1 MSFLKHVFFFYKYS
15 NETARYFSNHLFSSQ
30 SASPPP
36 LSFIL
41 NREADNIVDWPG
53 GRKSGNIY
61 LCPLLCS
68 IPVGNLREQFRKSS
82 WEQCAEYHSVLY
94 IILLARTLWKIWL
107 GPNVIILF
115 YLLPGS
121 VLSQKRYFSS
131 QEGKQIKKKWYI
143 LLWCFTVNQ
152 GFWERS

>member
-1 MSFLKHVFFFYKYS
+1 MSFLKHVFFFYKFS

-68 IPVGNLREQFRKSS
+68 ITVGNLREQFRKSS
-82 WEQCAEYHSVLY
+82 REKCSWFQKSILTIPFY
-94 IILLARTLWKIWL
+94 IILLSRSLRKIWA
-107 GPNVIILF
+107 GPNAHKMWLVFWFFI
-115 YLLPGS
+115 
-121 VLSQKRYFSS
+121 
-131 QEGKQIKKKWYI
+131 YI
-143 LLWCFTVNQ
+143 FKYSDTWNIYHLHL
-152 GFWERS
+152 